1 MSGCGANRGPRMLM
15 DPGLHRDK
23 KPDWIRVRLPNNPAF
38 WSTKSLIT
46 DLKLVTVREEA
57 QCPNRWECWGQGTAT
72 FMIAGERCTRAC
84 GFCAVKTARP
94 EALEKDEPE
103 RVAEATKRMN
113 LNHIVITAVARDDL
127 KDGGAEHF
135 QRTIEAVR
143 SSNPKIIIEVLVPDF
158 NDKDWALEMVMEAR
172 PHIFNHNIETVE
184 RLTPLVRSRAK
195 YGRSLTVLK
204 KAKDMVGGNVAT
216 KSGLMLGLGEKEE
229 EIYQAM
235 DDLREHGV
243 TVLTM
248 GQYLRPT
255 AMHLPV
261 VEYITPER
269 FEELRQIALT
279 KGFRHVASGP
289 LVRSSYHAADFHP
302 EEDVIDA
309 IESDLAKRV
318 KSRVEQGEEVSQSVW
333 QVAGEPLTGN
343 SREGAD
349 FPAGDRILGAAEPDR
364 SGRAESLVEQGEG
377 VTSVA

>member
-46 DLKLVTVREEA
+46 DLKLVTVCEEA

-135 QRTIEAVR
+135 QQTIEAVR

-204 KAKDMVGGNVAT
+204 KAKDMVGGKVAT

-229 EIYQAM
+229 EIFRAM

-318 KSRVEQGEEVSQSVW
+318 ESRVEQGEEVSQSVW
-333 QVAGEPLTGN
+333 QVASEPLTVKA
-343 SREGAD
+343 RENTD
-349 FPAGDRILGAAEPDR
+349 FPADAQVLGANGSDR
-364 SGRAESLVEQGEG
+364 SGLTESLVKQGEE